1 MGIETGQDLL
11 LISLLRI
18 NFRNAGNIV
27 TNFFFYGANVVCYK
41 NPMRIMFWCVLGL
54 WLGGLLAAGAETL
67 QLNDG
72 TAISGDVVSY
82 TDNGI
87 ILRRDDDSYT
97 DRLPWLKFSQ
107 ASLKQLAQDPKVAPF
122 VLPFIEPPP
131 PPIVSQKQ
139 QIIVSEPARLQ
150 YFASASLFGGLFSSP
165 VTLLVLLL
173 IYAGN
178 LFAAYEVAIFRYRPV
193 GLVVGTSAAL
203 PIIGPAIF
211 LSMIPPPVEAAVE
224 EGAVQAD
231 GSPAPPAPAPEPHHY
246 SLPHMA
252 APAAVVPAAPAPAAS
267 EPQEEIHIVAGGFSG
282 EPPPPPE
289 TKTEIFQRGQFMFNR
304 RFFETKFAGFFGII
318 RSEADRGKVLMVKIP
333 ATLLTVERI
342 SRITANDVHF
352 EVVQGGQRQEI
363 MVPFADIQQIQLKH
377 TA

>member
-1 MGIETGQDLL
+1 
-11 LISLLRI
+11 
-18 NFRNAGNIV
+18 
-27 TNFFFYGANVVCYK
+27 
-41 NPMRIMFWCVLGL
+41 MRIMFSCVLGL
-54 WLGGLLAAGAETL
+54 WLCGLLAAGAENL

-72 TAISGDVVSY
+72 TTISGDVVSY
-82 TDNGI
+82 TDNGMI
-87 ILRRDDDSYT
+87 IRRDDDSYT

-107 ASLKQLAQDPKVAPF
+107 ASLKQLAQDPKIAPF

-131 PPIVSQKQ
+131 SPIVSQKQ
-139 QIIVSEPARLQ
+139 QIIVTEPARLQ

-178 LFAAYEVAIFRYRPV
+178 LLAAYEVAIFRYRPV
-193 GLVVGTSAAL
+193 GLVVGTSAVL

-211 LSMIPPPVEAAVE
+211 LSMIPPPVEAPVE
-224 EGAVQAD
+224 EGPLQAD
-231 GSPAPPAPAPEPHHY
+231 GSPAPPAPAPEPHHFTV
-246 SLPHMA
+246 PHMTAPQAVAPAA
-252 APAAVVPAAPAPAAS
+252 APAAA

-342 SRITANDVHF
+342 SRISANDVHF

-377 TA
+377 TT